1 MEGLFSVRDVV
12 LLHFHIHVTLRT
24 MQNTNRSLH
33 YAFASIAFLVAL
45 ITFLLTVQPTVPF
58 WDCGEFTAA
67 AVQQQVPHPPGAPLF
82 LMLGKLFHLLPFGDP
97 GWRINLVSVVAS
109 AFTVVLLYL
118 ITVRVIRNFFTE
130 DLGDLKNALLV
141 YGSAFV
147 AALTYTFTD
156 TFWFNA
162 VESEVYAA
170 SSLFVAI
177 IVHLMMVWN
186 EKADEEGSEKYL
198 LLIAYMIGLSIGVH
212 LLSILTIFSL
222 VLLIYLR
229 KYPFKTSTLLMTIG
243 IGLVTF
249 YVVYTLVIMKLPA
262 LFAGNLP
269 FKNDAREFLVEGNGL
284 FTLIGIGLLLL
295 TGFGVYYGKKTNHGV
310 LSLVASSILL
320 IVLGYSTYGHILVRA
335 NSNPPMNENKPEDFS
350 KLVSYLGRE
359 QYGEAPS
366 WPRRYQSEQ
375 RFVNNYLKYGPWQR
389 PPVKVVTRKDGTRMQ
404 MPDFGNWKTDGK
416 SRYSSAEFAYMWD
429 YQINQMYIRYFLWN
443 FMGRVSDVQDAPA
456 YSPFT
461 DAKTVEVFNHKNGF
475 GEHFPINY
483 WAIPLILGLV
493 GLVLH
498 FSRDKKMATIY
509 LILFLMTGVLAAIQQ
524 NQQNPQPRERDYF
537 YVASFMVYA
546 MWVGMGA
553 FAILEKLKNN
563 VAAVGGGL
571 VALLVVSPLNL
582 ATQNWFTHSR
592 AGNYLAFDYA
602 YNILQSLE
610 KDAIVFTNGDND
622 TFPVWYLQD
631 VAGVRQDV
639 RVVNL
644 SLGQTLW
651 YIEQL
656 KNREPHGAKKIPL
669 SFTDKQLLVSE
680 EDPNALTYEFGPGS
694 MVEIPVDRATLA
706 KFTTDS
712 SVIASGTFKWYFT
725 GGSGRQGAD
734 GTPEYFIG
742 VQHKL
747 VRDIL
752 VQTKFERPV
761 YFCTSIGDPS
771 YADEFVGLGP
781 SQGNPTA
788 PNYLRLEGMAY
799 RVCPA
804 PQPANNVDDAFMY
817 DMLMKPL
824 AFEEQ
829 YTSQHFGLKFRNLN
843 NKNVYYDDVRR
854 GYIMNYRNVF
864 YKYVRYLLTTKNDP
878 ARAGKVL
885 KQMNDLISLDLFPLS
900 ADFELEIGRL
910 FDMCGMPEEAQQMG
924 VRALASSQDIMKS
937 KEIRERERINEDGA
951 QAELLLAESASLAG
965 NYAIAKATYQQI
977 ASRTRGV
984 DPLLS
989 YKMDELDVLKLERAK
1004 DLNGALAKA
1013 EGLRSKYSM
1022 AVADRR
1028 SQEAAMELEQK
1039 ISALQKRL
1047 GRSPQAVLSMT
1058 P

>member
-1 MEGLFSVRDVV
+1 
-12 LLHFHIHVTLRT
+12 
-24 MQNTNRSLH
+24 
-33 YAFASIAFLVAL
+33 
-45 ITFLLTVQPTVPF
+45 
-58 WDCGEFTAA
+58 
-67 AVQQQVPHPPGAPLF
+67 
-82 LMLGKLFHLLPFGDP
+82 
-97 GWRINLVSVVAS
+97 
-109 AFTVVLLYL
+109 
-118 ITVRVIRNFFTE
+118 
-130 DLGDLKNALLV
+130 
-141 YGSAFV
+141 
-147 AALTYTFTD
+147 
-156 TFWFNA
+156 
-162 VESEVYAA
+162 
-170 SSLFVAI
+170 
-177 IVHLMMVWN
+177 
-186 EKADEEGSEKYL
+186 
-198 LLIAYMIGLSIGVH
+198 
-212 LLSILTIFSL
+212 
-222 VLLIYLR
+222 
-229 KYPFKTSTLLMTIG
+229 
-243 IGLVTF
+243 
-249 YVVYTLVIMKLPA
+249 
-262 LFAGNLP
+262 
-269 FKNDAREFLVEGNGL
+269 
-284 FTLIGIGLLLL
+284 
-295 TGFGVYYGKKTNHGV
+295 
-310 LSLVASSILL
+310 
-320 IVLGYSTYGHILVRA
+320 
-335 NSNPPMNENKPEDFS
+335 
-350 KLVSYLGRE
+350 
-359 QYGEAPS
+359 
-366 WPRRYQSEQ
+366 
-375 RFVNNYLKYGPWQR
+375 
-389 PPVKVVTRKDGTRMQ
+389 
-404 MPDFGNWKTDGK
+404 MPDYGNWKTDGK
-416 SRYSSAEFAYMWD
+416 SRYNGAEFAYMWD
-429 YQINQMYIRYFLWN
+429 YQIDHMYIRYFLWN

-475 GEHFPINY
+475 SDHFPINY
-483 WAIPLILGLV
+483 WAIPLILGLI

-498 FSRDKKMATIY
+498 FSRDKKMATVY

-546 MWVGMGA
+546 IWVGLGA
-553 FAILEKLKNN
+553 FAILERLKNN
-563 VAAVGGGL
+563 IAAVGAGL
-571 VALLVVSPLNL
+571 VALLVASPLNL

-610 KDAIVFTNGDND
+610 QDAIVFTNGDND

-656 KNREPHGAKKIPL
+656 KNRAPHGAKKIPL

-694 MVEIPVDRATLA
+694 MIEIPVDRATLA
-706 KFTTDS
+706 KYTRDS
-712 SVIASGTFKWYFT
+712 SVIASGMFKWYFT

-734 GTPEYFIG
+734 GAAEYFIG

-752 VQTKFERPV
+752 VQTKFQRPV

-781 SQGNPTA
+781 SQSNPSA

-829 YTSQHFGLKFRNLN
+829 YMSQHFGLKFRNLN
-843 NKNVYYDDVRR
+843 NKNVYYDDVHR

-910 FDMCGMPEEAQQMG
+910 FELCGMSAEAEQMG
-924 VRALASSQDIMKS
+924 TRALASAQEIIKS
-937 KEIRERERINEDGA
+937 KEIRERERINDDGA

-989 YKMDELDVLKLERAK
+989 YKMDELDVLKLMRARN
-1004 DLNGALAKA
+1004 LNGALAAA
-1013 EGLRSKYSM
+1013 EALRAKYPIT
-1022 AVADRR
+1022 APDRR
-1028 SQEAAMELEQK
+1028 SQEAAMELEQR
-1039 ISALQKRL
+1039 IGELQKRL
-1047 GRSPQAVLSMT
+1047 GRSPQAALSMT